1 MSHIPSLRS
10 CDHCLK
16 EGLRCKRAIILVLT
30 TDCEQGNRSAFDV
43 IKSSIEMEQMDPF
56 LSLLSAL
63 PDCPHVGKSMKAAF
77 SNWWLRCGNE
87 KAILAL
93 LRTLRNRSDPKTKDR
108 FRKLIPKN
116 DHVKNK
122 DRQDPST
129 VLALCSEKV
138 TKELEGLGYVG
149 HTIIPELDKYSAEN
163 RMGMFPSPISVTTA
177 SYRWLAFL
185 SYDFKSHLSTLVV
198 QSSST
203 QSC

>member
-1 MSHIPSLRS
+1 M
-10 CDHCLK
+10 
-16 EGLRCKRAIILVLT
+16 T

-43 IKSSIEMEQMDPF
+43 IKSSIEMEQMDPS
-56 LSLLSAL
+56 LSLLSVL

-77 SNWWLRCGNE
+77 SNWWLRCGKERAN
-87 KAILAL
+87 LAL

-122 DRQDPST
+122 DRQDPSA

-177 SYRWLAFL
+177 SYGWLAFL
-185 SYDFKSHLSTLVV
+185 SYDSKSHVDIV